1 MQQPFRFKDSPPD
14 LANLVIE
21 GDRVRLVSMHEQF
34 TQAIYEAF
42 TADITTFM
50 LPKLPE
56 KIEDTQNFVRSSIE
70 SFAQGNNLQLVILK
84 RESGEFLGC
93 CGLHGQDNVNRP
105 ELGIWL
111 KQSVHGQGL
120 GREAIR
126 TLVMWVQDIM
136 QLEALI
142 YPVDKRNYPSRR
154 IPESLGGKMIAERTE
169 VGMAG
174 NVLDEVVYEIAL
186 PIAK

>member
-1 MQQPFRFKDSPPD
+1 MQQPFRFKGSPPD
-14 LANLVIE
+14 FANLVIE
-21 GDRVRLVSMHEQF
+21 GDRVRLVSIHERF

-42 TADITTFM
+42 TADITTYM
-50 LPKLPE
+50 LPKPPE
-56 KIEDTQNFVRSSIE
+56 TIEDTRHFVRSSI
-70 SFAQGNNLQLVILK
+70 SAFARGNNLQLVIL
-84 RESGEFLGC
+84 RQETEEFLGC
-93 CGLHGQDNVNRP
+93 CGLHGQDNINRP

-111 KQSVHGQGL
+111 KKSAHGQGL

-126 TLVMWVQDIM
+126 TLVTWVQDKIA
-136 QLEALI
+136 LEALI

-154 IPESLGGKMIAERTE
+154 IPESLGGKLIAERTE

-186 PIAK
+186 PVA